1 MKYVYASRTGN
12 VQSIVSEL
20 GLDALCIQ
28 SGDEVM
34 EEPFILFTYTDGYG
48 NIPMEVESFLMAN
61 GQNLK
66 GVIVSGDTSY
76 GEAYCQAGDKIAD
89 EYGVECLYKVENAG
103 EAADIEAMQAIL
115 SNV

>member
-48 NIPMEVESFLMAN
+48 DIPMEVESFFLMAKM
-61 GQNLK
+61 GQ
-66 GVIVSGDTSY
+66 
-76 GEAYCQAGDKIAD
+76 KI
-89 EYGVECLYKVENAG
+89 
-103 EAADIEAMQAIL
+103 
-115 SNV
+115 